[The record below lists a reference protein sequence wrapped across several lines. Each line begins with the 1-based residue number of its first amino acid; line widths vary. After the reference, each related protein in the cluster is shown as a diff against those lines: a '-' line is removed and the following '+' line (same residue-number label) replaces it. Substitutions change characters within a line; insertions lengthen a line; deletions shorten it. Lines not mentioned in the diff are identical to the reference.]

1 MNLGQGT
8 CSPQGP
14 RHFVHASLQ
23 VRPGLTEL
31 VFSLADFCSRHMQ
44 LRQQRPES
52 SALTSSLRFPGGIEL
67 YKATLA
73 QVQSP
78 KAEEESGAV
87 WACLSHVQVLQ
98 RDLHGL
104 SRRCTV
110 GIPHMQTGK
119 LRLSKH
125 TDCSNLV
132 KAIHGRTGSNPWTQL
147 QSVCFCPWPIS

>member
-87 WACLSHVQVLQ
+87 WACLFRVRCFTEIYMASHVDAL
-98 RDLHGL
+98 LGFL
-104 SRRCTV
+104 IC
-110 GIPHMQTGK
+110 
-119 LRLSKH
+119 RLE
-125 TDCSNLV
+125 N
-132 KAIHGRTGSNPWTQL
+132 
-147 QSVCFCPWPIS
+147 